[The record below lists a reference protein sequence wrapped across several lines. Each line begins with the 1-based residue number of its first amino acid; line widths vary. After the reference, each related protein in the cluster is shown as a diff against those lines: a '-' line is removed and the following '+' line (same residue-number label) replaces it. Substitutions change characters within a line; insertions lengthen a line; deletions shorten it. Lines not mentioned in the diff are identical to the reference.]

1 MNKKASE
8 NNIENIKATRPEPLE
23 TNIEVLAYNFKMDPK
38 IAIETLVAGK
48 HVLIDDF
55 FSSGLTVLNE
65 LKEYIRTNVKN
76 ETFQEQRNFR
86 SIFRELSNRI
96 VLHVRYGHLTIKK
109 VPEIGWLSI
118 LYPDLKEFILPFPQV
133 QGLNS
138 AWQWHQKGIAIPV
151 LKRKIHPYFGTY
163 FPTRFDHLFLFDS
176 WLKQYAGAKED
187 AIEIGIG
194 SGVLSYQMLN
204 HGFKK
209 IYGTD
214 SNPNAIIGLKE
225 DLEANRIGQKMDL
238 FYGDLFAGC
247 DAKSELIV
255 FNPPWILATQ
265 DIEGL
270 DQAIYYK
277 EDLFPRFFEA
287 ALQHLKPD
295 GRVVLLFSNLAQI
308 TKEDEIHPIEK
319 ELLEGGRFRKEVCMR
334 KKVKQAST
342 RTRRNQTWRA
352 MELVEVWVLK
362 AL

>member
-1 MNKKASE
+1 MDKKAGTK
-8 NNIENIKATRPEPLE
+8 NIDSLKANRPEPLDA
-23 TNIEVLAYNFKMDPK
+23 NIEVLAYHSRMSPSK
-38 IAIETLVAGK
+38 AIETLVEGK
-48 HVLIDDF
+48 YVLIDDF

-65 LKEYIRTNVKN
+65 LKEYIRTHVKN
-76 ETFQEQRNFR
+76 EKFQEQRNFR
-86 SIFRELSNRI
+86 SVYRELSNRI

-118 LYPDLKEFILPFPQV
+118 LYPELKEFILPFPQV

-151 LKRKIHPYFGTY
+151 LKRKIHPYYGTY

-176 WLKQYAGAKED
+176 WLKQYAGPKED

-214 SNPNAIIGLKE
+214 TNPNAIIGLKE
-225 DLEANRIGQKMDL
+225 DLEANRLEQKMDL
-238 FYGDLFAGC
+238 FYGDLFADC
-247 DAKSELIV
+247 EVQSELIV

-270 DQAIYYK
+270 DQAIYYTA
-277 EDLFPRFFEA
+277 DLFPRFFEA
-287 ALQHLKPD
+287 ALQHLKPE

-308 TKEDEIHPIEK
+308 TNEDEIHPIEK
-319 ELLEGGRFRKEVCMR
+319 ELAEGNRFRKEVCMR

-352 MELVEVWVLK
+352 EEMVEVWVLK

>member
-1 MNKKASE
+1 MDKTASSNNLE
-8 NNIENIKATRPEPLE
+8 NLKATRPEPLDA
-23 TNIEVLAYNFKMDPK
+23 NIEVMAYHSRMAPEK
-38 IAIETLVAGK
+38 AIETLVAGK
-48 HVLIDDF
+48 YVLIEDF
-55 FSSGLTVLNE
+55 YSSGLTILNS
-65 LKEYIRTNVKN
+65 LKEYIRANEKN

-86 SIFRELSNRI
+86 SAFRELSNRI
-96 VLHVRYGHLTIKK
+96 VLEVRYGHLSIKK

-118 LYPDLKEFILPFPQV
+118 LYPDMKVFMLPFPQV

-151 LKRKIHPYFGTY
+151 LKRKIHPYYGTY

-214 SNPNAIIGLKE
+214 TNPNAIIGLKE
-225 DLEANRIGQKMDL
+225 DLEANHIAQKMEL
-238 FYGDLFAGC
+238 YFGDLFADC
-247 DAKSELIV
+247 EVQSELIV

-265 DIEGL
+265 DLAGL
-270 DQAIYYK
+270 DQAIYYTA
-277 EDLFPRFFEA
+277 DLFPRFFEE
-287 ALQHLKPD
+287 ALKHLKPE
-295 GRVVLLFSNLAQI
+295 GRIVLLFSNLAQI
-308 TKEDEIHPIEK
+308 TNEDEIHPIEK
-319 ELLEGGRFRKEVCMR
+319 ELSEGHRFRKEVCMR

-352 MELVEVWVLK
+352 EEMVEVWVLK